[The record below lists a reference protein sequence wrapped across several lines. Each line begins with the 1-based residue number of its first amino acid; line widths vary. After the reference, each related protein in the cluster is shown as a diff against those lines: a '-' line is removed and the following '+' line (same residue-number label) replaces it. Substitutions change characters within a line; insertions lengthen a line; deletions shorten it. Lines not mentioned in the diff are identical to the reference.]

1 LLAHAQLARHAAR
14 LLSAS
19 HGGLSIE
26 RLAASHGVSY
36 KRLERV
42 FARDVGLSPKH
53 FARVARVQRALELR
67 TLRPGVALAA
77 LAVHS
82 GYADQAHFS
91 REFSSQRG
99 SGRPGALRPL
109 GVTSTHRSVARPRSL

>member
-1 LLAHAQLARHAAR
+1 M
-14 LLSAS
+14 
-19 HGGLSIE
+19 
-26 RLAASHGVSY
+26 SY

-109 GVTSTHRSVARPRSL
+109 GVTSTHRSVALPRSL